1 MSKGE
6 NIYSPEQLIG
16 QIQKEIETSS
26 FRCLC
31 QNCFNSSIQSHSQ
44 QKEKQLRAIA
54 KDGLVYALNKNI
66 YQHIK
71 SLSRDEETSLLT
83 KTGIKEASVFRGY
96 CSFHDELIFRPIEK
110 APLSPSDMEQ
120 AALLF
125 LRAISYEYAT
135 KRKIANLHGILKNM
149 IGDDSNEYFFD
160 DLNVFTSGIKFYL
173 KREGPFLLNQIFNII
188 TKKDYSGFYTSWVR
202 HPHTLPISVTTSVC
216 PWLNDYYR
224 KWSPDNPQA
233 VVSFSV
239 IPSDKYT
246 DVVCSWLNYCH
257 NDSLWI
263 QEEMKSVEGLEKV
276 INLFGISES
285 EDFCVNID
293 FWESLEEE
301 TKQKVI
307 FNMRHSVHKCPTVDV
322 PLIIKLQD

>member
-1 MSKGE
+1 MSKGQ
-6 NIYSPEQLIG
+6 NIHSPKQLLG
-16 QIQKEIETSS
+16 RIQKEIETIS

-31 QNCFNSSIQSHSQ
+31 QNCYSSAILSHSQ

-71 SLSRDEETSLLT
+71 SISRDKATSLLI
-83 KTGIKEASVFRGY
+83 KTGIKEASTFKGY

-110 APLSPSDMEQ
+110 TPLSPSDMEQ

-125 LRAISYEYAT
+125 LRAISYEYAA
-135 KRKIANLHGILKNM
+135 KRKVFNLHEMLKDM
-149 IGDDSNEYFFD
+149 IGDNTNERLEN
-160 DLNVFTSGIKFYL
+160 LNAYIGGIELYL
-173 KREGPFLLNQIFNII
+173 KREGPFLLNQIFDII
-188 TKKDYSGFYTSWVR
+188 TKKDYGSFYTSWIR

-216 PWLNDYYR
+216 PWLNNYYR

-239 IPSDKYT
+239 IPSNNYT

-263 QEEMKSVEGLEKV
+263 QKEMKSIEGLEKV
-276 INLFGISES
+276 INMFGISES

-293 FWESLEEE
+293 FWESLEEG
-301 TKQKVI
+301 TKQEVI
-307 FNMRHSVHKCPTVDV
+307 FNMHHSMHKGPTVDV
-322 PLIIKLQD
+322 PLIIKLRN